1 VTGLVEAAQSSTL
14 IVPRLQGPGSGVLVV
29 TRLAAAGTMVRK
41 GDVVVQFDPQ
51 AQERVAFDRRA
62 EYEDFTAQLAGK
74 EAEHAASRTADES
87 ALELAKNAVE
97 RARLEMLK
105 NEMLGAILVEKNEQ
119 TLAESEANLEMLRRT
134 FEVKRRAERAERRA
148 LEIQRDRARSATEH
162 AQQNIA
168 AMTMRAPQDGLIV
181 LKTVW
186 KNGQMGEVQ
195 EGEESRPGLPLLDI
209 VDPAR
214 MQVRARVSQADA
226 PLLRAGQAA
235 TIELDAYPGKRF
247 KGHVVSLAPA
257 GVTSALSLRV
267 RTFGALFEYREGDVV
282 QPGRPVAEVFDP
294 GSLEIVARIAEADA
308 SNVSPGQKAEVS
320 FYPDPARRLQ
330 ATVASIG
337 GGGARRFWEASSR
350 QLEVVLRSAGAVA
363 GIQPGWSGTVVIR
376 GDAVRHATH
385 VPRQA
390 LIEKNGRSVVY
401 VRQGG
406 SFVATP
412 VKVRRRTEISAVI
425 EGVPVGA
432 EVALRDPEAERA
444 PAPAG
449 VSASAGASR

>member
-1 VTGLVEAAQSSTL
+1 MQARTFVRLFLALAVGAVSGSNCSSTASSRPTESSDAFRVSWTVFTRTLRVTGLVEAAQSSTL
-14 IVPRLQGPGSGVLVV
+14 IVPRLQGPVSGVLVV

-267 RTFGALFEYREGDVV
+267 RTFGALFAIEGTDPALLPDLTAAVDVELERQEHVLVVPRE
-282 QPGRPVAEVFDP
+282 
-294 GSLEIVARIAEADA
+294 RIANDGNGPLVWVISGE
-308 SNVSPGQKAEVS
+308 SP
-320 FYPDPARRLQ
+320 
-330 ATVASIG
+330 
-337 GGGARRFWEASSR
+337 
-350 QLEVVLRSAGAVA
+350 
-363 GIQPGWSGTVVIR
+363 
-376 GDAVRHATH
+376 
-385 VPRQA
+385 
-390 LIEKNGRSVVY
+390 
-401 VRQGG
+401 
-406 SFVATP
+406 VATP
-412 VKVRRRTEISAVI
+412 VTLGATSDMDAVI
-425 EGVPVGA
+425 TAGLQEGA
-432 EVALRDPEAERA
+432 ALARRPHQEER
-444 PAPAG
+444 P
-449 VSASAGASR
+449 